1 MPDCVVLYL
10 VFQHNKEKRNDT
22 FENTDTYL
30 EFKDFTLAKG
40 SLDVA
45 VALSV
50 GPGQSALG
58 SLHVVVLLVH
68 L

>member
-1 MPDCVVLYL
+1 MAHLLAP
-10 VFQHNKEKRNDT
+10 FH
-22 FENTDTYL
+22 TYL
-30 EFKDFTLAKG
+30 KFKDFALAEG

-45 VALSV
+45 VALTI

-58 SLHVVVLLVH
+58 GLHVVVLLVH